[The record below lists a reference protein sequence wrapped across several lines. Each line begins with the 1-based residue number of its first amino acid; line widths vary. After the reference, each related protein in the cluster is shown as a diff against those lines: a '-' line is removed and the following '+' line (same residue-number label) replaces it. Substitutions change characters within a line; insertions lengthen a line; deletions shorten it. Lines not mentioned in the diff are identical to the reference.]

1 MDQDKVTM
9 QTSKGG
15 SDSANSL
22 HLLKLQEKADLR
34 PVKKPKPAP
43 TAAKSPTKVQMR
55 IIAIPNQ
62 TNNNLDLVDVVAP
75 GRTGAAAVNGS
86 NRKRPAKVNPAARAG
101 YYSHVG
107 K

>member
-22 HLLKLQEKADLR
+22 HLLKLQEKADIR
-34 PVKKPKPAP
+34 PVKKPKLAPA
-43 TAAKSPTKVQMR
+43 AAKSPTKVQMR

-62 TNNNLDLVDVVAP
+62 TNNNLDLADVVAP
-75 GRTGAAAVNGS
+75 GRAGAAAANS
-86 NRKRPAKVNPAARAG
+86 NNRKHKAKPTPAARAG
-101 YYSHVG
+101 HYSHVG